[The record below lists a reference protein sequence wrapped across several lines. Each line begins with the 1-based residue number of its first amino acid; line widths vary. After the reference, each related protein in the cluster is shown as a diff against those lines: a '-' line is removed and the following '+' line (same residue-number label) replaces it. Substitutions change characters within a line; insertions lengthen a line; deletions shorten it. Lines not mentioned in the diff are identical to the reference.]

1 MKFHLPRNLYTKV
14 ALLTGA
20 LLLIPLV
27 GMMFSDDV
35 QWSLGDF
42 IIAGV
47 LIAGTGFGFDIL
59 SRSTKNGKQKL
70 VIGIVLGIAFL
81 LVWAELAVGLF
92 GTPFAG
98 N

>member
-42 IIAGV
+42 IIAGL
-47 LIAGTGFGFDIL
+47 LIAGTGLAFDFIA
-59 SRSTKNGKQKL
+59 RSSKSSKRKL
-70 VIGIVLGIAFL
+70 CMSLALAFVFL
-81 LVWAELAVGLF
+81 VVWAELAVGLF